1 MKRRMSY
8 VVGLGNNSKATA
20 VTYTSSE
27 SVAIIYLHE
36 ETSFV
41 FDTSSVL
48 IQIECF
54 LEKNVF

>member
-1 MKRRMSY
+1 MSY